1 MMSFLC
7 SFEPLHLFLQNL
19 VYVCHVAA
27 LVLQFCRKG
36 RQLVA
41 ENYHLAL
48 ETLLLFIRSGKN
60 LADFGQLTLL
70 MLDGSLSA
78 AIVFLFTL
86 QAGLVSLKLRLFVIK
101 EILVNSES
109 LTLLRDEGVTTAGVF
124 NGFLPLEVKLVA
136 FLMKTLELFGC
147 LVKLNLG
154 GLSLSDL
161 LLEFTALAAYFN
173 SQFLNLEGK
182 LLDFSLI
189 STSVLLEGEIV
200 LLFLAGGEGP
210 LFQLFLVPV
219 HFKFE
224 LVHFLVGLEDHV
236 LDVVEA
242 VLLVGNALL

>member
-1 MMSFLC
+1 
-7 SFEPLHLFLQNL
+7 
-19 VYVCHVAA
+19 
-27 LVLQFCRKG
+27 
-36 RQLVA
+36 LVA
-41 ENYHLAL
+41 ENHHFPF
-48 ETLLLFIRSGKN
+48 ETFLLFVRSGKN

-70 MLDGSLSA
+70 VLDSSLSA
-78 AIVFLFTL
+78 AIVFLFAL
-86 QAGLVSLKLRLFVIK
+86 QSGLVSFELGLFVIK
-101 EILVNSES
+101 EILVHSKS
-109 LTLLRDEGVTTAGVF
+109 LTLLGDEGVTTAGIF

-154 GLSLSDL
+154 GLGLGDL
-161 LLEFTALAAYFN
+161 LLEFSALAAYFN

-189 STSVLLEGEIV
+189 SASVLLEGEIV

-224 LVHFLVGLEDHV
+224 LVHFLVSLEDHV